1 MATGKIERA
10 VIGTIVSNSVVEE
23 SIEFNNNTQEICNI
37 SLPAG
42 TWVINAD
49 IRFVGATVGQRLGAT
64 ISNTNESG
72 RFNSWAY
79 TLISV
84 NSTQNHYINVSHIA
98 NISETTTYY
107 LMGFSDGTRTVDG
120 RIIAVRI
127 K

>member
-1 MATGKIERA
+1 MATVKIERA
-10 VIGTIVSNSVVEE
+10 VIGTIVSNSALEQ
-23 SIEFNNNTQEICNI
+23 SIVFDNSTQEICNI

-42 TWVINAD
+42 TWVINAN

-64 ISNTNESG
+64 IANTNESG

-79 TLISV
+79 TLISA
-84 NSTQNHYINVSHIA
+84 NSTQNHFINVSCIVTP
-98 NISETTTYY
+98 SENTTYY

>member
-1 MATGKIERA
+1 MATGKIERS
-10 VIGTIVSNSVVEE
+10 VIGTIVSNSVLEE
-23 SIEFNNNTQEICNI
+23 SIEFNNNTHEICNI

-64 ISNTNESG
+64 ISNESG

-79 TLISV
+79 TLISA

-98 NISETTTYY
+98 TVSETTTYY